1 MSSLKVNGK
10 VFAYPDAGQEPGWG
24 SPATDWAS
32 EVTTALDNFAGL
44 GVIQETSAIIE
55 NSVLEANKKSVAGL
69 IFNNTLTQSAKIQ
82 YRISRETLL
91 TGKALETGEFEILYT
106 PNDPLNKWKITRTIN
121 GGEPALVYFDIDNA
135 GQVKYWS
142 TARLVDVIN
151 DSGYIGVIKFKTI
164 GNLK

>member
-1 MSSLKVNGK
+1 MSNLKVNGK
-10 VFAYPDAGQEPGWG
+10 VFVYPAAGSEPGWG
-24 SPATDWAS
+24 SPASDWAE

-44 GVIQETSAIIE
+44 GVIQETAAIIE

-82 YRISRETLL
+82 YRISRETTL
-91 TGKALETGEFEILYT
+91 TGKALEAGEFEILYT

-121 GGEPALVYFDIDNA
+121 GGEPTLVYFDIDNA

-142 TARLVDVIN
+142 TAKLVDVIN
-151 DSGYIGVIKFKTI
+151 DSGYIGVIRFKTI
-164 GNLK
+164 GNVK

>member
-1 MSSLKVNGK
+1 MSDLKINGK
-10 VFAYPDAGQEPGWG
+10 VFPYPDPGQEPGWG
-24 SPATDWAS
+24 SPATDWAK
-32 EVTTALDNFAGL
+32 EVNSTLDNFAGL
-44 GVIQETSAIIE
+44 GVIQETQAIIE

-82 YRISRETLL
+82 YRISRETVL
-91 TGKALETGEFEILYT
+91 TGKTLETGEFEILYT

-121 GGEPALVYFDIDNA
+121 GGEPTLVYFDIDNA

-151 DSGYIGVIKFKTI
+151 DSGYVGIIRFKTI
-164 GNLK
+164 GNVK